1 MKRNRCTPQ
10 AIFFFFLRRKAT
22 IQVFDN
28 DRRNR
33 TYVAKLTHPSFSS
46 IKMVAKGKEEWVGG
60 VIDA

>member
-1 MKRNRCTPQ
+1 M
-10 AIFFFFLRRKAT
+10 

-28 DRRNR
+28 DWRNR
-33 TYVAKLTHPSFSS
+33 TYVAKLTHPFFSS